1 MTVEQEIFI
10 KSELLIYGVT
20 VEQHTKEKLLQMYPY
35 FFDKGFIH
43 AVNIAFSNTN
53 VNISVAENFSNKS
66 PYLMYEKDRHFY
78 IKSDKYDFEIG
89 FFGSLPKTNTMLDDM
104 ARLHCTDCINI
115 WPSTNCCYDKE
126 GIKCKFCSIEKETD
140 KPIDVDI
147 LADAIK
153 KLLDKTKTGML
164 NFSGATYQNPD
175 VMVDYW
181 ISLVKKIREFSNCK
195 IAIEFAPPKDLGKL
209 VELKDAGLDVAIMN
223 LEIAN
228 PKLRKIIC
236 PGKSGI
242 SYEHYYQAFKKA
254 VEVFGYNKVSSVLI
268 GGLQPKEDIIFECE
282 KMAKIGVFPTIMPY
296 RPLDNCTEKK
306 EYLCTPEE
314 LREMSIELGKIL
326 VKYHLN
332 SAEQEGCTKCGGCSI
347 ENDCYR
353 YCKQKGC

>member
-1 MTVEQEIFI
+1 MTVEQEILI

-20 VEQHTKEKLLQMYPY
+20 VEKSAKEKLLKVYPD
-35 FFDKGFIH
+35 FFNKGFIH

-53 VNISVAENFSNKS
+53 VNVSVAEHFSKSS
-66 PYLMYEKDRHFY
+66 PYVLYEKEGKFF
-78 IKSDKYDFEIG
+78 IKSDNFDFDIS

-104 ARLHCTDCINI
+104 ARLHSTDCINI

-126 GIKCKFCSIEKETD
+126 GIKCKFCSIQKETE
-140 KPIDVDI
+140 KPIDVEI
-147 LADAIK
+147 LAPAIK
-153 KLLDKTKTGML
+153 KLLEKTPTGML

-175 VMVDYW
+175 VMTDYW
-181 ISLVKKIREFSNCK
+181 IALVKKIREFSNCK
-195 IAIEFAPPKDLGKL
+195 IAIEFAPPKDLNKL
-209 VELKDAGLDVAIMN
+209 VELKNAGLDVAIMN

-228 PKLRKIIC
+228 PTLRKQIC

-242 SYEHYYQAFKKA
+242 SYEHYHEAFKKA
-254 VEVFGYNKVSSVLI
+254 VEVFGYNRVSSVLI
-268 GGLQPKEDIIFECE
+268 GGLQPKEDILIECE

-306 EYLCTPEE
+306 EYLCSPEE

-326 VKYHLN
+326 VKYHLD
-332 SAEQEGCTKCGGCSI
+332 SSKQEGCTKCGGCSI

-353 YCKQKGC
+353 LCKQKEC